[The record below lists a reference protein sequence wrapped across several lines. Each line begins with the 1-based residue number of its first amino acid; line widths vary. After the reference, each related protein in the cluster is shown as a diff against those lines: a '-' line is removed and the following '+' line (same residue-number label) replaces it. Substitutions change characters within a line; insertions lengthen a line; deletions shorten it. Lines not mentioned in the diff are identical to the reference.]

1 MSRMYPTPFFNPEE
15 VEHSVVFE
23 WRTRLPQSFKTRND
37 VNLDEARKQH
47 ETYVRLL
54 REIGLDVIELPP
66 DESLPECVF
75 VEDTAVVCN
84 GTALITRPGSPQRVK
99 EVETIRVV
107 LKKELDLPIIE
118 MSDPSAK
125 LDGGDVLFTGREF
138 FVGISDWTNEAGARA
153 VAASFPEYPCT
164 PIKVNKIPILIWN
177 KFNLQVSNKKHLKS
191 LITVGGCDLLC
202 VGSSKEAQDVLK
214 RMEREATFGYQ
225 TLTLPEDEAANVLFL
240 NGTLIHKST
249 EEIPESFKVFA
260 NKIDYPRRS
269 LNFSQL
275 SKGSSGLT
283 SSCLLVRRLRHMRNL

>member
-75 VEDTAVVCN
+75 VEDTAV
-84 GTALITRPGSPQRVK
+84 LYTRDKNSF
-99 EVETIRVV
+99 V
-107 LKKELDLPIIE
+107 LGRNDTCCFKKELDLPIIE

-164 PIKVNKIPILIWN
+164 PIK
-177 KFNLQVSNKKHLKS
+177 VSNKKHLKS

-249 EEIPESFKVFA
+249 EEIPESFKVTKYIVFWDSV
-260 NKIDYPRRS
+260 KECS
-269 LNFSQL
+269 HF
-275 SKGSSGLT
+275 
-283 SSCLLVRRLRHMRNL
+283 CLDP